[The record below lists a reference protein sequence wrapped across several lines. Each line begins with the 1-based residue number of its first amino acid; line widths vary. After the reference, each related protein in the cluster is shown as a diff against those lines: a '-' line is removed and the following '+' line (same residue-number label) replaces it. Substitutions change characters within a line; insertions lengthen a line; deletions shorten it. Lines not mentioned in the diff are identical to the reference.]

1 MSSDDPELVCTRE
14 GDVLTLTL
22 NRGSK
27 ANALA
32 PTLVEDL
39 ITALDQPDDVRMA
52 VIRGQG
58 KHFCAGFDLSDI
70 ADLSDGNLLWRF
82 VRIELLLQKIYHSPF
97 PVVALG
103 HGQIVG
109 AGADLLAACWHR
121 VVDPGSKL
129 KMPGWNFELALGT
142 GRLAALIGQDAARD
156 MLIDTKSISAEEALD
171 LGLASDLVDREDWT
185 AFTETLATRIRALP
199 SHATSNMMGLTR
211 ASDKAEHD
219 LAALV
224 RSAARP
230 GLKARIEDYKGKV
243 TSAAP
248 TMKTLKTRK
257 I

>member
-1 MSSDDPELVCTRE
+1 MSSYDPDLICTRE
-14 GDVLTLTL
+14 DDVLILTL

-27 ANALA
+27 ANSLT

-39 ITALDQPDDVRMA
+39 ITALDQPNNVRMA
-52 VIRGQG
+52 VIRGEG

-70 ADLSDGNLLWRF
+70 SELSDGDLLWRF

-97 PVVALG
+97 PIVALG

-109 AGADLLAACWHR
+109 AGADLFVACWHR
-121 VVDPGSKL
+121 VAAPCAKL

-156 MLIDTKSISAEEALD
+156 MLIDTRSISAEQAREI
-171 LGLASDLVDREDWT
+171 GLASDLIEKEGWEDLVT
-185 AFTETLATRIRALP
+185 TLGARARTLPTEATTNMLA
-199 SHATSNMMGLTR
+199 LTG
-211 ASDKAEHD
+211 SKNAELD

-230 GLKARIEDYKGKV
+230 GLKARVEKYRNLAIRE
-243 TSAAP
+243 
-248 TMKTLKTRK
+248 LQ
-257 I
+257 

>member
-1 MSSDDPELVCTRE
+1 MPPYDPDLICTRE
-14 GDVLTLTL
+14 DDVLLLTL

-27 ANALA
+27 ANSLT

-39 ITALDQPDDVRMA
+39 ITALDQPDNVRMA
-52 VIRGQG
+52 VIRGEG

-70 ADLSDGNLLWRF
+70 SELSDGDLLWRF

-97 PVVALG
+97 PIVALG

-109 AGADLLAACWHR
+109 AGADLFVACWHR
-121 VVDPGSKL
+121 VAAPCAKL

-156 MLIDTKSISAEEALD
+156 MLIDTRSISAEQAREI
-171 LGLASDLVDREDWT
+171 GLASDLIEKEGWEDLVT
-185 AFTETLATRIRALP
+185 TLAARARALP
-199 SHATSNMMGLTR
+199 TEATTNMLALTG
-211 ASDKAEHD
+211 SKNAELD

-230 GLKARIEDYKGKV
+230 GLKARVEKYRNL
-243 TSAAP
+243 A
-248 TMKTLKTRK
+248 MRELQ
-257 I
+257 

>member
-1 MSSDDPELVCTRE
+1 MSSYDPDLICTRE
-14 GDVLTLTL
+14 DDVLLLTL

-27 ANALA
+27 ANSLT

-39 ITALDQPDDVRMA
+39 ITALDQPDNVRMA
-52 VIRGQG
+52 VIRGEG

-70 ADLSDGNLLWRF
+70 SELSDGDLLWRF

-97 PVVALG
+97 PIVALG

-109 AGADLLAACWHR
+109 AGADLFVACWHR
-121 VVDPGSKL
+121 VAAPCAKL

-156 MLIDTKSISAEEALD
+156 MLIDTRSISAEQAREI
-171 LGLASDLVDREDWT
+171 GLASDLIEKEGWEDLVT
-185 AFTETLATRIRALP
+185 TLAARARTLP
-199 SHATSNMMGLTR
+199 TEATTNMLALTG
-211 ASDKAEHD
+211 SKNAELD

-230 GLKARIEDYKGKV
+230 GLKARVEKYRNL
-243 TSAAP
+243 A
-248 TMKTLKTRK
+248 MRELQ
-257 I
+257 

>member
-1 MSSDDPELVCTRE
+1 MSSYDPDLICTRE
-14 GDVLTLTL
+14 DDVLLLTL

-27 ANALA
+27 ANSLT

-39 ITALDQPDDVRMA
+39 ITALDQPDNVRMA
-52 VIRGQG
+52 VIRGEG

-70 ADLSDGNLLWRF
+70 SELSDGDLLWRF

-97 PVVALG
+97 PIVALG

-109 AGADLLAACWHR
+109 AGADLFVACWHR
-121 VVDPGSKL
+121 VAAPCVKL

-156 MLIDTKSISAEEALD
+156 MLIDTRSISAEKAREI
-171 LGLASDLVDREDWT
+171 GLASDLIEKEGWEDLVT
-185 AFTETLATRIRALP
+185 TLGARARTLPTEATTNMLA
-199 SHATSNMMGLTR
+199 LTG
-211 ASDKAEHD
+211 SKNAELD

-230 GLKARIEDYKGKV
+230 GLKARVEKYRNL
-243 TSAAP
+243 A
-248 TMKTLKTRK
+248 MRELQ
-257 I
+257 

>member
-1 MSSDDPELVCTRE
+1 MSSYDPDLICTRE
-14 GDVLTLTL
+14 DDVLLLTL

-27 ANALA
+27 ANSLT

-39 ITALDQPDDVRMA
+39 ITALDQPDNVRMA
-52 VIRGQG
+52 VIRGEG

-70 ADLSDGNLLWRF
+70 SELSDGDLLWRF

-97 PVVALG
+97 PIVALG

-109 AGADLLAACWHR
+109 AGADLFVACWHR
-121 VVDPGSKL
+121 VAAPCAEL

-156 MLIDTKSISAEEALD
+156 MLIDTRSISAEQAREI
-171 LGLASDLVDREDWT
+171 GLASDLIEKEGWENLVT
-185 AFTETLATRIRALP
+185 TLAARARALP
-199 SHATSNMMGLTR
+199 TEATTNMLALTG
-211 ASDKAEHD
+211 SKNAELD

-230 GLKARIEDYKGKV
+230 GLKSRIDKYRNLAMRE
-243 TSAAP
+243 
-248 TMKTLKTRK
+248 LH
-257 I
+257 

>member
-1 MSSDDPELVCTRE
+1 MSSYDPDLICTRE
-14 GDVLTLTL
+14 DDVLLLTL

-27 ANALA
+27 ANSLT

-39 ITALDQPDDVRMA
+39 ITALDQPDNVRMA
-52 VIRGQG
+52 VIRGEG

-70 ADLSDGNLLWRF
+70 SELSDGDLLWRF

-97 PVVALG
+97 PIVALG

-109 AGADLLAACWHR
+109 AGADLFVACWHR
-121 VVDPGSKL
+121 VAAPCAKL

-156 MLIDTKSISAEEALD
+156 MLIDTRSISAEQAREI
-171 LGLASDLVDREDWT
+171 GLASDLIEKEGWEDLVT
-185 AFTETLATRIRALP
+185 TLAARARALP
-199 SHATSNMMGLTR
+199 TEATTNMLALTG
-211 ASDKAEHD
+211 SKSAELD

-230 GLKARIEDYKGKV
+230 GLKARVEKYRNL
-243 TSAAP
+243 A
-248 TMKTLKTRK
+248 MRELQ
-257 I
+257 

>member
-1 MSSDDPELVCTRE
+1 MPSYDPDLICTRE
-14 GDVLTLTL
+14 DDVLLLTL

-27 ANALA
+27 ANSLT

-39 ITALDQPDDVRMA
+39 ITALDQPDNVRMA
-52 VIRGQG
+52 VIRGEG

-70 ADLSDGNLLWRF
+70 SELSDGDLLWRF

-97 PVVALG
+97 PIVALG

-109 AGADLLAACWHR
+109 AGADLFVACWHR
-121 VVDPGSKL
+121 VAAPCAKL

-156 MLIDTKSISAEEALD
+156 MLIDTRSISAEQAREI
-171 LGLASDLVDREDWT
+171 GLASDLIEKEGWEDLVT
-185 AFTETLATRIRALP
+185 TLAARARTLP
-199 SHATSNMMGLTR
+199 TEATTNVLALTG
-211 ASDKAEHD
+211 SKNAELD

-230 GLKARIEDYKGKV
+230 GLKARVEKYRNL
-243 TSAAP
+243 A
-248 TMKTLKTRK
+248 MRELQ
-257 I
+257 

>member
-1 MSSDDPELVCTRE
+1 MSSYDPDLICTRE
-14 GDVLTLTL
+14 DDVLLLTL

-27 ANALA
+27 ANSLT

-39 ITALDQPDDVRMA
+39 ITALDQPDNVRMA
-52 VIRGQG
+52 VIRGEG

-70 ADLSDGNLLWRF
+70 SELSDGDLLWRF

-97 PVVALG
+97 PIVALG

-109 AGADLLAACWHR
+109 AGADLFVACWHR
-121 VVDPGSKL
+121 VAAPCVKL

-156 MLIDTKSISAEEALD
+156 MLIDTRSISAEKAREI
-171 LGLASDLVDREDWT
+171 GLASDLIEKEGWEDLVT
-185 AFTETLATRIRALP
+185 TLAARARTLP
-199 SHATSNMMGLTR
+199 TEATTNMLALTG
-211 ASDKAEHD
+211 SKNAELD

-230 GLKARIEDYKGKV
+230 GLKARVEKYRNL
-243 TSAAP
+243 A
-248 TMKTLKTRK
+248 MRELQ
-257 I
+257 

>member
-1 MSSDDPELVCTRE
+1 MSSYDPDLICTRE
-14 GDVLTLTL
+14 DDVLLLTL

-27 ANALA
+27 ANSLT

-39 ITALDQPDDVRMA
+39 ITTLDQPDNVRMA
-52 VIRGQG
+52 VIRGEG

-70 ADLSDGNLLWRF
+70 SELSDGDLLWRF

-97 PVVALG
+97 PIVALG

-109 AGADLLAACWHR
+109 AGADLFVACWHR
-121 VVDPGSKL
+121 VAAPCAKL

-156 MLIDTKSISAEEALD
+156 MLIDTRSISAEKAREI
-171 LGLASDLVDREDWT
+171 GLASDLIGKEGWEDLVT
-185 AFTETLATRIRALP
+185 TLAARARTLP
-199 SHATSNMMGLTR
+199 TEATTNMLALTG
-211 ASDKAEHD
+211 SKNAELD

-230 GLKARIEDYKGKV
+230 GLKARVEKYRNL
-243 TSAAP
+243 A
-248 TMKTLKTRK
+248 MRELQ
-257 I
+257 

>member
-1 MSSDDPELVCTRE
+1 MSSYDPDLICTRE
-14 GDVLTLTL
+14 DDVLLLTL

-27 ANALA
+27 ANSLT

-39 ITALDQPDDVRMA
+39 ITALDQPDNVRMA
-52 VIRGQG
+52 VIRGEG

-70 ADLSDGNLLWRF
+70 SELSDGDLLWRF

-97 PVVALG
+97 PIVALG

-109 AGADLLAACWHR
+109 AGADLFVACWHR
-121 VVDPGSKL
+121 VVAPCVKL

-156 MLIDTKSISAEEALD
+156 MLIDTRSISAENAREI
-171 LGLASDLVDREDWT
+171 GLASDLIEKEGWEDLVT
-185 AFTETLATRIRALP
+185 TLGARARTLPTEATTNMLA
-199 SHATSNMMGLTR
+199 LTG
-211 ASDKAEHD
+211 SKNAELD

-230 GLKARIEDYKGKV
+230 GLKARVEKYRNL
-243 TSAAP
+243 A
-248 TMKTLKTRK
+248 MRELQ
-257 I
+257 

>member
-1 MSSDDPELVCTRE
+1 MSSYDPDLICTRE
-14 GDVLTLTL
+14 DDVLLLTL

-27 ANALA
+27 ANSLT

-39 ITALDQPDDVRMA
+39 ITALDQPDNVRMA
-52 VIRGQG
+52 VIRGEG

-70 ADLSDGNLLWRF
+70 SELSDGDLLWRF

-97 PVVALG
+97 PIVALG

-109 AGADLLAACWHR
+109 AGADLFVACWHR
-121 VVDPGSKL
+121 VAAPCAKL

-156 MLIDTKSISAEEALD
+156 MLIDTRSISAEKAREI
-171 LGLASDLVDREDWT
+171 GLASDLIVKEGWEDLVT
-185 AFTETLATRIRALP
+185 TLAARARTLP
-199 SHATSNMMGLTR
+199 TEATTNMLALTG
-211 ASDKAEHD
+211 SKNAELD

-230 GLKARIEDYKGKV
+230 GLKARVEKYRNL
-243 TSAAP
+243 A
-248 TMKTLKTRK
+248 MRELQ
-257 I
+257 

>member
-1 MSSDDPELVCTRE
+1 MPSYDPDLICTRE
-14 GDVLTLTL
+14 DDVLLLTL

-27 ANALA
+27 ANSLT

-39 ITALDQPDDVRMA
+39 ITALDQPNNVRMA
-52 VIRGQG
+52 VIRGEG

-70 ADLSDGNLLWRF
+70 SELSDGDLLWRF

-97 PVVALG
+97 PIVALG

-109 AGADLLAACWHR
+109 AGADLFVACWHR
-121 VVDPGSKL
+121 VAAPCAKL

-156 MLIDTKSISAEEALD
+156 MLIDTRSISAEQAREI
-171 LGLASDLVDREDWT
+171 GLASDLIEKEGWEDLVT
-185 AFTETLATRIRALP
+185 TLAARARTLP
-199 SHATSNMMGLTR
+199 TEATTNMLALTG
-211 ASDKAEHD
+211 SKSAELD

-230 GLKARIEDYKGKV
+230 GLKARVEKYRNLAIRE
-243 TSAAP
+243 
-248 TMKTLKTRK
+248 LQ
-257 I
+257 

>member
-1 MSSDDPELVCTRE
+1 MSSYDPDLICTRE
-14 GDVLTLTL
+14 DDVLLLTL

-27 ANALA
+27 ANSLT

-39 ITALDQPDDVRMA
+39 ITALDQPDNVRMA
-52 VIRGQG
+52 VIRGEG

-70 ADLSDGNLLWRF
+70 SELSDGDLLWRF

-97 PVVALG
+97 PIVALG

-109 AGADLLAACWHR
+109 AGADLFVACWHR
-121 VVDPGSKL
+121 VAAPCAKL

-156 MLIDTKSISAEEALD
+156 MLIDTRSISAEKAREI
-171 LGLASDLVDREDWT
+171 GLASDLIVKEDWEDLVT
-185 AFTETLATRIRALP
+185 TLAARARTLP
-199 SHATSNMMGLTR
+199 TEATTNMLALTG
-211 ASDKAEHD
+211 SKNAELD

-230 GLKARIEDYKGKV
+230 GLKARVEKYRNL
-243 TSAAP
+243 A
-248 TMKTLKTRK
+248 MRELQ
-257 I
+257 

>member
-1 MSSDDPELVCTRE
+1 MSSYDPDLICTRE
-14 GDVLTLTL
+14 DDVLLLTL

-27 ANALA
+27 ANSLT

-39 ITALDQPDDVRMA
+39 ITALDQPDNVRMA
-52 VIRGQG
+52 VIRGEG

-70 ADLSDGNLLWRF
+70 SELSDGDLLWRF

-97 PVVALG
+97 PIVALG

-109 AGADLLAACWHR
+109 AGADLFVACWHR
-121 VVDPGSKL
+121 VAAPCAKL

-156 MLIDTKSISAEEALD
+156 MLIDTRSISAEKAREI
-171 LGLASDLVDREDWT
+171 GLASDLIEKEGWEDLVT
-185 AFTETLATRIRALP
+185 TLAARARALP
-199 SHATSNMMGLTR
+199 TEATTNMLALTG
-211 ASDKAEHD
+211 SKNAELD

-230 GLKARIEDYKGKV
+230 GLKSRIDKYRNLAMRE
-243 TSAAP
+243 
-248 TMKTLKTRK
+248 LQ
-257 I
+257 

>member
-39 ITALDQPDDVRMA
+39 ITALDQPDNVRMA
-52 VIRGQG
+52 VIRGEG

-70 ADLSDGNLLWRF
+70 SELSDGDLLWRF

-97 PVVALG
+97 PIVALG

-109 AGADLLAACWHR
+109 AGADLFVACWHR
-121 VVDPGSKL
+121 VAAPCAEL

-156 MLIDTKSISAEEALD
+156 MLIDTRSISAEQAREI
-171 LGLASDLVDREDWT
+171 GLASDLIEKEGWEDLVT
-185 AFTETLATRIRALP
+185 TLAARARALP
-199 SHATSNMMGLTR
+199 TEATTNMLALTG
-211 ASDKAEHD
+211 SKNAELD

-230 GLKARIEDYKGKV
+230 GLKARIDKYRNLAMRE
-243 TSAAP
+243 
-248 TMKTLKTRK
+248 LQ
-257 I
+257 

>member
-1 MSSDDPELVCTRE
+1 MSSYDPDLICTRE
-14 GDVLTLTL
+14 DDVLLLTL

-27 ANALA
+27 ANSLT

-39 ITALDQPDDVRMA
+39 ITALDQPDNVRMA
-52 VIRGQG
+52 VIRGEG

-70 ADLSDGNLLWRF
+70 SELSDGDLLWRF

-97 PVVALG
+97 PIVALG

-109 AGADLLAACWHR
+109 AGADLFVACWHR
-121 VVDPGSKL
+121 VAAPCAKL

-156 MLIDTKSISAEEALD
+156 MLIDTRSISAEKAREI
-171 LGLASDLVDREDWT
+171 GLASDLIEKEGWEDLVT
-185 AFTETLATRIRALP
+185 TLGARARTLPTEATTNMLA
-199 SHATSNMMGLTR
+199 LTG
-211 ASDKAEHD
+211 SKNAELD

-230 GLKARIEDYKGKV
+230 GLKARVEKYRNL
-243 TSAAP
+243 A
-248 TMKTLKTRK
+248 MRELQ
-257 I
+257 

>member
-1 MSSDDPELVCTRE
+1 MSSYDPDLICTRDD
-14 GDVLTLTL
+14 DVLLLSL

-27 ANALA
+27 ANSLT

-39 ITALDQPDDVRMA
+39 ITALDQPDNVRMA
-52 VIRGQG
+52 VIRGEG

-70 ADLSDGNLLWRF
+70 SELSDGDLLWRF

-97 PVVALG
+97 PIVALG

-109 AGADLLAACWHR
+109 AGADLFVACWHR
-121 VVDPGSKL
+121 VAAPCAEL

-156 MLIDTKSISAEEALD
+156 MLIDTRSISAEQAREI
-171 LGLASDLVDREDWT
+171 GLASDLIEKEGWEDLVT
-185 AFTETLATRIRALP
+185 TLAARARALP
-199 SHATSNMMGLTR
+199 TEATTNMLALTG
-211 ASDKAEHD
+211 SKNAELD

-230 GLKARIEDYKGKV
+230 GLKSRIDKYRNLAMRE
-243 TSAAP
+243 
-248 TMKTLKTRK
+248 LQ
-257 I
+257 

>member
-1 MSSDDPELVCTRE
+1 MMSSYDPDLICTRE
-14 GDVLTLTL
+14 DDVLLLTL

-27 ANALA
+27 ANSLT

-39 ITALDQPDDVRMA
+39 ITALDQPDNVRMA
-52 VIRGQG
+52 VIRGEG

-70 ADLSDGNLLWRF
+70 SELSDGDLLWRF

-97 PVVALG
+97 PIVALG

-109 AGADLLAACWHR
+109 AGADLFVACWHR
-121 VVDPGSKL
+121 VVAPCVKL

-156 MLIDTKSISAEEALD
+156 MLIDTRSISAEKAREI
-171 LGLASDLVDREDWT
+171 GLASDLIGKEGWEDLVT
-185 AFTETLATRIRALP
+185 TLGARARTLPTEATTNMLA
-199 SHATSNMMGLTR
+199 LTG
-211 ASDKAEHD
+211 SKNAELD

-230 GLKARIEDYKGKV
+230 GLKARVEKYRNL
-243 TSAAP
+243 A
-248 TMKTLKTRK
+248 MRELQ
-257 I
+257 

>member
-1 MSSDDPELVCTRE
+1 MPSYDPDLICTRE
-14 GDVLTLTL
+14 DDVLLLTL

-27 ANALA
+27 ANSLT

-39 ITALDQPDDVRMA
+39 ITALDQPDNVRMA
-52 VIRGQG
+52 VIRGEG

-70 ADLSDGNLLWRF
+70 SELSDGDLLWRF

-97 PVVALG
+97 PIVALG

-109 AGADLLAACWHR
+109 AGADLFVACWHR
-121 VVDPGSKL
+121 VAAPCAKL

-156 MLIDTKSISAEEALD
+156 MLIDTRSISAEQAREI
-171 LGLASDLVDREDWT
+171 GLASDLIEKEGWEDLVT
-185 AFTETLATRIRALP
+185 TLAARARTLP
-199 SHATSNMMGLTR
+199 TEATTNMLALTG
-211 ASDKAEHD
+211 SKSAELD

-230 GLKARIEDYKGKV
+230 GLKARVEKYRNL
-243 TSAAP
+243 A
-248 TMKTLKTRK
+248 MRELQ
-257 I
+257 